1 MRESPL
7 ARNQAG
13 ALGLRHTHP
22 RVIGIL
28 LIAPDARDRNYFD
41 SQSHKS
47 RPCPSLKSPE
57 PDPQNVLLLDENEK
71 LGNSSVRDGPR
82 SICRIVACPGAVRH
96 DSHRRAGLRCRAA
109 ATATQAAVYVSD
121 SLVNNDLVRPH
132 HLVVFVFEHVT
143 VPNVFAGIAFEF
155 HDEPRDHVRMRAD
168 GVLPP
173 GFGGFW
179 RL

>member
-57 PDPQNVLLLDENEK
+57 PDPQNVLLLDENES
-71 LGNSSVRDGPR
+71 LEILQCGMGRARYAGSSLARAR
-82 SICRIVACPGAVRH
+82 SNMT
-96 DSHRRAGLRCRAA
+96 L
-109 ATATQAAVYVSD
+109 T
-121 SLVNNDLVRPH
+121 
-132 HLVVFVFEHVT
+132 
-143 VPNVFAGIAFEF
+143 
-155 HDEPRDHVRMRAD
+155 
-168 GVLPP
+168 
-173 GFGGFW
+173 GG
-179 RL
+179 RV